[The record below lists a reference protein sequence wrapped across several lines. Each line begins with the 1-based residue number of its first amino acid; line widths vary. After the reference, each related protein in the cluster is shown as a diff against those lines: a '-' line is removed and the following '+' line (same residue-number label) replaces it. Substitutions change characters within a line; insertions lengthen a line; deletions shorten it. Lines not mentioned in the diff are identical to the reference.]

1 MLLTGSMI
9 FDVRKRWV
17 RALAD
22 KDVVATTQQPGRA
35 VRMFNTALS
44 VIERERGM
52 VNQDAI
58 FTLEYVEP
66 G

>member
-35 VRMFNTALS
+35 ARMFHSSLS

-58 FTLEYVEP
+58 FTLEYVE
-66 G
+66 

>member
-1 MLLTGSMI
+1 MI

-22 KDVVATTQQPGRA
+22 KDLVSTVQNPGTKA
-35 VRMFNTALS
+35 RMFNTGLS

-58 FTLEYVEP
+58 FTLK
-66 G
+66 